1 MRGVPRLD
9 KSALC
14 LIRIRLVANL
24 LNSDLCAV
32 FREDDVLLFHLLD
45 AAFSEL
51 IGVEED
57 LIAHPSQASNDRK
70 EDHKGNEVRCAHGCG
85 GGDVVSEAGVV
96 LTCVVAG

>member
-32 FREDDVLLFHLLD
+32 FREDNVLLFHLLD

-51 IGVEED
+51 VGVEED
-57 LIAHPSQASNDRK
+57 LGDTHVSDTMRK
-70 EDHKGNEVRCAHGCG
+70 LQR
-85 GGDVVSEAGVV
+85 S
-96 LTCVVAG
+96 CVTW